1 MKKSTLLYILPIIPA
16 IAFTFSTG
24 CSYVMDYVEGRLTD
38 RAAFSIEATYDAGAK
53 EVTVTW
59 DEYGSGDDFA
69 GYEIYI
75 TEEKDDEYAGYL
87 LVASRYEFESDVMD
101 DGTSTSR
108 TLLENYLTN
117 TFTINVNPLVIS
129 ALPQFGPGIYFFRVG
144 LINWDED
151 DEEDRI
157 DNYFCEEDW
166 NSEVVTWGSNTCR
179 KANYYVYTDIDKIS
193 GYARVEIY

>member
-1 MKKSTLLYILPIIPA
+1 MKRSKLLSLLPIIIA
-16 IAFTFSTG
+16 IAFTCSTG
-24 CSYVMDYVEGRLTD
+24 CSYVMDYIEGRLTD

-75 TEEKDDEYAGYL
+75 TEEPDDEYAGYELAASFYEEPNPNIL
-87 LVASRYEFESDVMD
+87 LVSGNLSGFLTDTCVLDVS
-101 DGTSTSR
+101 G
-108 TLLENYLTN
+108 LATN
-117 TFTINVNPLVIS
+117 V
-129 ALPQFGPGIYFFRVG
+129 PGVYFFRVG

-151 DEEDRI
+151 DEEDRQDDYI
-157 DNYFCEEDW
+157 MGSLW
-166 NSEVVTWGSNTCR
+166 NTEPNR
-179 KANYYVYTDIDKIS
+179 EANYYIHTDIDKIS

>member
-75 TEEKDDEYAGYL
+75 TEEPDDEYAGYEL
-87 LVASRYEFESDVMD
+87 AASMYEQPNPDI
-101 DGTSTSR
+101 
-108 TLLENYLTN
+108 TLASGDLSGYLTD
-117 TFTINVNPLVIS
+117 TCVLDVSGLATI
-129 ALPQFGPGIYFFRVG
+129 APGIYFFRVG
-144 LINWDED
+144 IINWDED
-151 DEEDRI
+151 DEEDRQDDYI
-157 DNYFCEEDW
+157 GGPSWNDPSNRDDNYMIH
-166 NSEVVTWGSNTCR
+166 
-179 KANYYVYTDIDKIS
+179 TDISEIS
-193 GYARVEIY
+193 GYAKVEIY